1 MNLDNEGL
9 LSDEECHMSLM
20 LLPSNFLNTSTCL
33 GISSLFC
40 LSVFD
45 GQWLVVPEQ
54 RCRGSDGERKKGEE
68 EERERE
74 RERAFAVKY
83 ELAAVQILTGNA
95 IDGGAKCFPV
105 RIGSSEN
112 LVKCYQCDH

>member
-1 MNLDNEGL
+1 ME
-9 LSDEECHMSLM
+9 
-20 LLPSNFLNTSTCL
+20 
-33 GISSLFC
+33 
-40 LSVFD
+40 
-45 GQWLVVPEQ
+45 
-54 RCRGSDGERKKGEE
+54 RGRKGRRKKER
-68 EERERE
+68 ERERE